1 MNTENNMIIDLTLE
15 QIAAW
20 TDGSAKGK
28 SLDSCVAKPPSLQ
41 RGLVW
46 KPGQI
51 ELFWDSILRGFPFG
65 SLVVCQKLES
75 QRTRGV
81 DVGVTHHLLDGQ
93 QRAHA
98 IALGFLDDPFRC
110 GSSADKAMG
119 KAPMVLWL
127 DLHPH
132 DLAKSG
138 TRQFLFRL
146 TTQAH
151 PWGYDKSDK
160 AGRLGIS
167 AIRDS
172 LHKCGRDITD
182 ELPGPDQCWPH
193 ESAVPLPFAWLMT
206 IVAADKNIQ
215 LDEYLEKLRIK
226 AKLSI
231 YQGGW
236 LDNAMRLLADPRP
249 DEKSDIGVILE
260 STRRAMAYRT
270 VAFVVPE
277 KAMEE
282 ASEQESSLG
291 DAPSAG
297 EDIANIEHLFQ
308 RLNSGGTPLAPEDL
322 AYSMIKAYWP
332 EFEQPIGKL
341 AEKRMPESRLATL
354 AARAALARINKSEQA
369 SAGAAIPGPLSISE
383 LRRIA
388 RSEKPVDIVR
398 RKKVKDFFAD
408 GPAGL
413 AAVMNRVSVWT
424 GAGGDHGLDIG
435 LPAVLHTA
443 IARNSAE
450 VYLLL
455 MCLARRT
462 LEHPLDGQ
470 CGGAMARRI
479 LGLATVL
486 HWFALDK
493 EKVARDLIETLIAEE
508 RLTEQKLAGVL
519 YGKNGS
525 GTMIAKIF
533 SPDELGKLIILPK
546 GDAIN
551 NWQWQNLATEFPEQT
566 APGNKIP
573 EIESNLLPFLWR
585 LISNRELLLYAQ
597 RAFLKERFQNYD
609 PARQDRWADQDRP
622 WDYDHI
628 LPWSV
633 IYHQKGVPDAIRA
646 WTSCIANLR
655 AWPLAENR
663 SDKRDR
669 PMEKIK
675 VEKATADS
683 FLTPEE
689 LAAFDCGY
697 DFKQP
702 GGAEI
707 LLNATRSRLLRIYAQ
722 WYNALDIGYLTGAVA
737 SP

>member
-1 MNTENNMIIDLTLE
+1 MIIDLTLE

-20 TDGSAKGK
+20 TDGSATGK
-28 SLDSCVAKPPSLQ
+28 RLHSCVAKPPSLQ

-51 ELFWDSILRGFPFG
+51 ELLWDSILRGFPFG
-65 SLVVCQKLES
+65 SLVVCKKLEN
-75 QRTRGV
+75 QRTRGA
-81 DVGVTHHLLDGQ
+81 DAGVTHHLLDGQ

-98 IALGFLDDPFRC
+98 IALGFLDDPFQYV
-110 GSSADKAMG
+110 SSANHAAG
-119 KAPMVLWL
+119 KTSMVLWI

-146 TTQAH
+146 TTQTH
-151 PWGYDKSDK
+151 PWGYDKYDH
-160 AGRLGIS
+160 AARLGIS

-172 LHKCGRDITD
+172 LHKCGRIITD
-182 ELPGPDQCWPH
+182 EPPGPDQCWPH
-193 ESAVPLPFAWLMT
+193 ESEVPVPFAWLMT
-206 IVAADKNIQ
+206 IVAADTNIQ
-215 LDEYLEKLRIK
+215 LDGFLEKLQIK
-226 AKLSI
+226 AKLST

-236 LDNAMRLLADPRP
+236 LDNAMRLLAHPSS
-249 DEKSDIGVILE
+249 DEKADIGVILE
-260 STRRAMAYRT
+260 SIRRAMAYRT

-282 ASEQESSLG
+282 ASQQESGLG
-291 DAPSAG
+291 DAASAG
-297 EDIANIEHLFQ
+297 VDIANIEHLFQ

-332 EFEQPIGKL
+332 EFEQPISRL
-341 AEKRMPESRLATL
+341 AEKRMPESRLAVL
-354 AARAALARINKSEQA
+354 AARTALARISTSEQA
-369 SAGAAIPGPLSISE
+369 SVDAAIPGPLSISE

-388 RSEKPVDIVR
+388 RSENPLEMAR
-398 RKKVKDFFAD
+398 RKKVIDFFAD

-413 AAVMNRVSVWT
+413 AAVINRVSVWT
-424 GAGGDHGLDIG
+424 GTGGDHELDIG

-455 MCLARRT
+455 MCWARRT
-462 LEHPLDGQ
+462 LEHPMEGQ
-470 CGGAMARRI
+470 CGDAISKRI

-493 EKVARDLIETLIAEE
+493 QNAASDLMETIIDEE
-508 RLTEQKLAGVL
+508 GLTEQKFAGVL
-519 YGKNGS
+519 HGKNGS

-551 NWQWQNLATEFPEQT
+551 NWRWQNLAAEFPEQAAT
-566 APGNKIP
+566 GNNIT

-609 PARQDRWADQDRP
+609 PARQDRWADKDRP
-622 WDYDHI
+622 WDFDHI
-628 LPWSV
+628 LPWGV
-633 IYHQKGVPDAIRA
+633 IYHRKGVPDAIRA

-663 SDKRDR
+663 SDTRDR
-669 PMEKIK
+669 PMEKIRDD
-675 VEKATADS
+675 KAMADS
-683 FLTPEE
+683 FVTPEE
-689 LAAFDCGY
+689 LAAFDCGF
-697 DFKQP
+697 DFRQP
-702 GGAEI
+702 GGAEM
-707 LLNATRSRLLRIYAQ
+707 LLNAARSRLLRIYVQ
-722 WYNALDIGYLTGAVA
+722 WYNALDIGYLTGAVVSA
-737 SP
+737 